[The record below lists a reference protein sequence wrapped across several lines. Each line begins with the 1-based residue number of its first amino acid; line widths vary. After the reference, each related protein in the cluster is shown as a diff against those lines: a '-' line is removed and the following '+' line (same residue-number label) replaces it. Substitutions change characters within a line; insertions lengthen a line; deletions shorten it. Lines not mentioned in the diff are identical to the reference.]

1 MIFSQRNSPPSEA
14 GERLFQ
20 VSSAAAG
27 GRLDRFLAGC
37 LPAISRSRIQ
47 AVIRSGEVLRNGAPA
62 KASEIVRAGDGILW
76 REPPP
81 IRCESADPQEM
92 SLEIL
97 FEDDFLA
104 VLSKPA
110 GMVVH
115 PSPGHRGGTLV
126 SGLLHHFG
134 SLSKISGV
142 ERPGVVH
149 RLDKETSG
157 CLVVA
162 KTDVAHRSLAAQ
174 FAGREVGKRY
184 LALVSGIPRLSRGV
198 VDLPIARHP
207 IHRKKMAV
215 CPIGRG
221 REAVTEYRVLDSV
234 AGISLIEC
242 RPRTGRT
249 HQIRVHLKHL
259 GCPVLG
265 DSLYGRRGGFSRHML
280 HAWKL
285 EFRHPLDGRLLAF
298 EAAPPPEF
306 RLNPGANPLPW
317 QVS

>member
-1 MIFSQRNSPPSEA
+1 MSKFGLLSVVMIVSQRNSPASDA
-14 GERLFQ
+14 RERVFS

-27 GRLDRFLAGC
+27 VRLDRCLAGC

-47 AVIRSGEVLRNGAPA
+47 AVIRSGGVLLNGAPT
-62 KASEIVRAGDGILW
+62 KASEIVCADDKILW
-76 REPPP
+76 HEPAP
-81 IRCESADPQEM
+81 IRCESARAQEM
-92 SLEIL
+92 PLEIL

-115 PSPGHRGGTLV
+115 PGPGHEGGTLV

-134 SLSKISGV
+134 SLSQIGGV
-142 ERPGVVH
+142 ARPGIVH

-162 KTDVAHRSLAAQ
+162 KTDAAHRSLAAQ
-174 FAGREVGKRY
+174 FAEREVIKLY
-184 LALVSGIPRLSRGV
+184 LALVSGSPRRRSGV
-198 VDLPIARHP
+198 VEAPIARHP
-207 IHRKKMAV
+207 VHRKKMAV
-215 CPIGRG
+215 CPVGRG
-221 REAVTEYRVLDSV
+221 REAVTEYRLLDS
-234 AGISLIEC
+234 ARGISLVEC

-265 DSLYGRRGGFSRHML
+265 DPLYGRRGSFSRHML

-285 EFRHPLDGRLLAF
+285 EFRHPVGGRLLAF

-306 RLNPGANPLPW
+306 RIT
-317 QVS
+317 